1 MNLNLTTEF
10 FSELFGDS
18 ISSAHRLVL
27 WNARD
32 KRSRWCPSIGE
43 AVEAVK
49 RVAESSDPYFGV
61 CLQDHARA
69 IEERSRRTGDSP
81 PSMEFARGY
90 ASSAVS
96 MPALWLDLDLAG
108 PAHEKK
114 GLPKNRDELNRIL
127 SALPFAPSWLLQTGG
142 GLHAY
147 WLLEEPWTFETQDE
161 RDQAAAIIR
170 GWQNL
175 AIDLAANMGFAVDAT
190 HDLSRVLRP
199 AGTINHKYGKEVE
212 FIERNDTRYN
222 PSDFD
227 DYADS
232 IRPTAAA
239 LPERVD
245 RLGNVHEEMQPPGEK
260 LMAMINLQPQFAST
274 WRRERK
280 EFPSQSEYDM
290 SLASMAAR
298 ARWTDEE
305 IVALVVAHRRS
316 GGEPTKADRP
326 EYYARLIQK
335 ARSGIEADAAH
346 ERLHDRV
353 EAVVQGDTTPEE
365 ERSGFLKD
373 VSSLLG
379 FRIRRVLKFVGD
391 PPQYRLV
398 LEEGTIHLGGVESIL
413 QSAKFRA
420 SIAAVSG
427 QLIARFRPDRWDPI
441 AQAILSAVEEL
452 DLGVDSSAEGI
463 VGEWLNEYLNQNRPQ
478 EERDEAIAIR
488 CPFVLGGQVAFFLQ
502 EFRQWLAFHRD
513 ERMGRRQLATLL
525 RSAGC
530 VPKPVAYTREGD
542 NQRSTVQAWITPMGV
557 SYAPKKTSPLEEDF
571 SGEQVPF

>member
-1 MNLNLTTEF
+1 
-10 FSELFGDS
+10 
-18 ISSAHRLVL
+18 
-27 WNARD
+27 
-32 KRSRWCPSIGE
+32 
-43 AVEAVK
+43 
-49 RVAESSDPYFGV
+49 
-61 CLQDHARA
+61 
-69 IEERSRRTGDSP
+69 
-81 PSMEFARGY
+81 
-90 ASSAVS
+90 

-114 GLPKNRDELNRIL
+114 GLPKTFDELHRIL
-127 SALPFAPSWLLQTGG
+127 DALPHSPSWLIKTGG

-147 WLLEEPWTFETQDE
+147 WLLEEPWIFETADE

-199 AGTINHKYGKEVE
+199 VGTINHKYAAEVE
-212 FIERNDTRYN
+212 FVLRSDARFN
-222 PSDFD
+222 PSDFE

-232 IRPTAAA
+232 IRPAVAA
-239 LPERVD
+239 LPDRVD
-245 RLGNVHEEMQPPGEK
+245 RLGDLAEEMQPPGEK
-260 LMAMINLQPQFAST
+260 LMAMINLQPQFAAT

-298 ARWTDEE
+298 ARWTDNE
-305 IVALVVAHRRS
+305 IVALVVSHRRS
-316 GGEPTKADRP
+316 AGEPTKVDRP

-335 ARSGIEADAAH
+335 ARAGIEADAAH

-353 EAVVQGDTTPEE
+353 EAVQQGDTTPEE

-398 LEEGTIHLGGVESIL
+398 LEEGTIHLGGVEAIL

-427 QLIARFRPDRWDPI
+427 QLIGRFRPDRWDPI
-441 AQAILSAVEEL
+441 AQAILSSVEEL

-463 VGEWLNEYLNQNRPQ
+463 VGEWLHEYLNQNRPSAD
-478 EERDEAIAIR
+478 RDEAIAIR
-488 CPFVLGGQVAFFLQ
+488 SPFVMADGSAAFFLQ

-513 ERMGRRQLATLL
+513 ERMSRRQLATLM

-530 VPKPVAYTREGD
+530 APKTVAYTREGD
-542 NQRSTVQAWITPMGV
+542 SQRSSVQAWVAPSSV
-557 SYAPKKTSPLEEDF
+557 SFASPIRGDF
-571 SGEQVPF
+571 SREEAPF

>member
-1 MNLNLTTEF
+1 
-10 FSELFGDS
+10 
-18 ISSAHRLVL
+18 
-27 WNARD
+27 
-32 KRSRWCPSIGE
+32 
-43 AVEAVK
+43 
-49 RVAESSDPYFGV
+49 
-61 CLQDHARA
+61 
-69 IEERSRRTGDSP
+69 
-81 PSMEFARGY
+81 MEFARGY
-90 ASSAVS
+90 AASAVC

-114 GLPKNRDELNRIL
+114 GLPKTMDELTRIL
-127 SALPFAPSWLLQTGG
+127 DALPHKPSWLIKTGG

-147 WLLEEPWTFETQDE
+147 WLLEEPWVFETAEE
-161 RDQAAAIIR
+161 RDRAAAIIR

-175 AIDLAANMGFAVDAT
+175 AIDLAVNMGFSLDAT

-199 AGTINHKYGKEVE
+199 VGTVNHKYSNLVE
-212 FIERNDTRYN
+212 FVELGEHRFN
-222 PSDFD
+222 PSDFE

-232 IRPTAAA
+232 IRPSFAA
-239 LPERVD
+239 LPDRVD
-245 RLGNVHEEMQPPGEK
+245 RLGEVTEEMQPPAEK
-260 LMAMINLQPQFAST
+260 LMAMIQLQPQFAAT

-298 ARWTDEE
+298 ARWTDNE
-305 IVALVVAHRRS
+305 IVALVVSHRRNAN
-316 GGEPTKADRP
+316 EPTKTDRP

-346 ERLHDRV
+346 ERLNDRV
-353 EAVVQGDTTPEE
+353 EAVHQGDTTPEE

-373 VSSLLG
+373 VSALLG

-398 LEEGTIHLGGVESIL
+398 LEEGTIHLGGVEAIL

-427 QLIARFRPDRWDPI
+427 QLIGRFRPDRWDPI
-441 AQAILSAVEEL
+441 AQAILSSVEEL

-463 VGEWLNEYLNQNRPQ
+463 VGEWLTEYLNQNRPSG
-478 EERDEAIAIR
+478 ERDEAIAIR
-488 CPFVLGGQVAFFLQ
+488 SPFVMSGGQAAFFLQ

-530 VPKPVAYTREGD
+530 APKAVAYTREADGA
-542 NQRSTVQAWITPMGV
+542 RSTVQVWVAAKGV
-557 SYAPKKTSPLEEDF
+557 SFSSPLEGVNHKEDA
-571 SGEQVPF
+571 PF